1 MSMATMRAAA
11 ADALRLRSWAL
22 ALVAGA
28 DPVPPPA
35 VGRDAWRVFL
45 GVERCA
51 HPLRDALGAD
61 LLEALPEPARG
72 ALERRGVAEAVNA
85 LSLRHEAAQL
95 AGLLRA
101 RGWAG
106 MVLKGGAAVLGRAC
120 EVDVRDLDLLVRP
133 EHAQSLAADMDA
145 AGYTHEG
152 PDFDPAA
159 SNRHELAPRTRD
171 GQILVELHFALAPRL
186 EGDPWTGAVPLEVP
200 GLFRMAPAN
209 HLWHVLLHGTLHHP
223 ERRGGLRDVLV
234 AAAAVRWC
242 AAGDLAEVER
252 RCRAHP
258 RGSLPARMLAMA
270 RCVVEGAS
278 ADPFRRQAAA
288 AYLLYQFNGRYHP
301 SEALLLPL
309 ARTIFALGE
318 GAGEYARLWYGS
330 HVSAISR
337 GYAGGSRLDRAVP
350 FAPALGRAAWRSA
363 HLAAAL
369 APAAW
374 LATTARR
381 LAHDAESPPGGAGS
395 GHG

>member
-1 MSMATMRAAA
+1 MRAAA

-35 VGRDAWRVFL
+35 VGRDAWGVFL

-72 ALERRGVAEAVNA
+72 ALERRGVAEAMNV
-85 LSLRHEAAQL
+85 LSLRHEAAL
-95 AGLLRA
+95 VAGLLRA

-106 MVLKGGAAVLGRAC
+106 VVLKGGAAVLGRAC
-120 EVDVRDLDLLVRP
+120 EVDVRDLDVLVRP
-133 EHAQSLAADMDA
+133 EHAPPLAADMDA

-159 SNRHELAPRTRD
+159 PNRHELAARTRD
-171 GQILVELHFALAPRL
+171 GQILVELHFGLAPRL
-186 EGDPWTGAVPLEVP
+186 DGDPWAGAVPLAVP

-242 AAGDLAEVER
+242 APGDLAEVER
-252 RCRAHP
+252 RCRDHP
-258 RGSLPARMLAMA
+258 RGRLPERMLEMA
-270 RCVVEGAS
+270 RGVVEGAP
-278 ADPFRRQAAA
+278 ADRFRRQAAA
-288 AYLLYQFNGRYHP
+288 AYLLYQFTGRYHP
-301 SEALLLPL
+301 REALLLPL
-309 ARTIFALGE
+309 GRTVFALAE

-330 HVSAISR
+330 PVSAVSR

-350 FAPALGRAAWRSA
+350 LAAALGRAAWRSA

-374 LATTARR
+374 LARTARR
-381 LAHDAESPPGGAGS
+381 LAESSVPSS
-395 GHG
+395 G

>member
-1 MSMATMRAAA
+1 MRAAA
-11 ADALRLRSWAL
+11 ADALRLRGWAL
-22 ALVAGA
+22 PILAGGEA
-28 DPVPPPA
+28 VPPPA
-35 VGRDAWRVFL
+35 VGCGAWGVFL

-72 ALERRGVAEAVNA
+72 ALERRGVAEAVSA
-85 LSLRHEAAQL
+85 LSLRHEAAQV

-106 MVLKGGAAVLGRAC
+106 VVLKGGAAVLGRAC
-120 EVDVRDLDLLVRP
+120 EVDVRDLDVLVRP
-133 EHAQSLAADMDA
+133 EHARPLAADMDA
-145 AGYTHEG
+145 VGYTHQG

-159 SNRHELAPRTRD
+159 PNRHELAPRTRD

-186 EGDPWTGAVPLEVP
+186 DDDPWTGAVPLVVP

-223 ERRGGLRDVLV
+223 ERRGALRDVLV
-234 AAAAVRWC
+234 AATAVRWC
-242 AAGDLAEVER
+242 APGDLAEVER

-258 RGSLPARMLAMA
+258 RGRLPATMLAMA
-270 RCVVEGAS
+270 RSMVEGAPT
-278 ADPFRRQAAA
+278 DRFRRQAAA
-288 AYLLYQFNGRYHP
+288 AYLLYQLTGRYHP
-301 SEALLLPL
+301 REALLLPL

-318 GAGEYARLWYGS
+318 GAGEYARLWYGTPA
-330 HVSAISR
+330 SAVSR
-337 GYAGGSRLDRAVP
+337 GYAGGSRLDRTVP
-350 FAPALGRAAWRSA
+350 LAAALGRAAWRSA

-374 LATTARR
+374 LARTARR
-381 LAHDAESPPGGAGS
+381 VAESSVSPS
-395 GHG
+395 G